1 MCKNAYM
8 MRVSNRGAGVR
19 ELVPNISYEVN
30 IPCELRS
37 KQVNIE
43 LIDGLIVL
51 DTNKANFETLK
62 EVGVM
67 SDIGARGADCETQY
81 GSNQFQAQNY
91 STLFDVALQ
100 DFNTTTNKSK
110 VSFHTGEKYT
120 FQVGSLPEK
129 FTFSTYSIEEDEPAL
144 GDMVQ
149 DNVYKIL
156 TVGTTDFTALG
167 AGSNTV
173 GEVFT
178 YNGVAT
184 SGSGEVLSL
193 QTKSAFSN
201 PYYCS
206 FVLKITQQDDD

>member
-8 MRVSNRGAGVR
+8 LRVSNRGAGVR
-19 ELVPNISYEVN
+19 ELVPNTTYEINV
-30 IPCELRS
+30 PCQLRS

-51 DTNKANFETLK
+51 DTDKTNFETLK

-67 SDIGARGADCETQY
+67 SDIGAKGFDTETEY
-81 GSNQFQAQNY
+81 GSNQFQSTQY
-91 STLFDVALQ
+91 STLFDVVLQ
-100 DFNTTTNKSK
+100 NFNTTTNKSK

-129 FTFSTYSIEEDEPAL
+129 FTFSTYDISEDEPAL
-144 GDMVQ
+144 ASMLAG
-149 DNVYKIL
+149 NVYKIL
-156 TVGTTDFTALG
+156 TVGTTDFITLG
-167 AGSNTV
+167 ASSNTV

-184 SGSGEVLSL
+184 SGSGTVLSL
-193 QTKSAFSN
+193 QVRSLFQN

-206 FVLKITQQDDD
+206 FVLKITEMDD

>member
-1 MCKNAYM
+1 MCKQGYI
-8 MRVSNRGAGVR
+8 MRVSNRGAAIR
-19 ELVPNISYEVN
+19 ELVSNTTYEVN
-30 IPCELRS
+30 IPCQLRS
-37 KQVNIE
+37 KQVNVEVIS
-43 LIDGLIVL
+43 GLIVL
-51 DTNKANFETLK
+51 DTDKANFPTLK

-67 SDIGARGADCETQY
+67 SDIGAKGFDCETQY
-81 GSNQFQAQNY
+81 GTNQFQAQGF

-100 DFNTTTNKSK
+100 DFNTTASKSK

-144 GDMVQ
+144 GSMVAG
-149 DNVYKIL
+149 DVYKIL
-156 TVGTTDFTALG
+156 TVGTTDFTTLG
-167 AGSNTV
+167 ASSSTV

-178 YNGVAT
+178 YNGVST
-184 SGSGEVLSL
+184 SGSGTVLSL

-206 FVLKITQQDDD
+206 FVLKITEQDD

>member
-1 MCKNAYM
+1 MCKQGYM
-8 MRVSNRGAGVR
+8 MRVSNRGAAIR
-19 ELVPNISYEVN
+19 ELVSNTTYEVN
-30 IPCELRS
+30 IPCQLRS
-37 KQVNIE
+37 KQVNVEVIS
-43 LIDGLIVL
+43 GLIVL
-51 DTNKANFETLK
+51 DTDKANFPTLK

-67 SDIGARGADCETQY
+67 SDIGAKGFDCETQY
-81 GSNQFQAQNY
+81 GTNQFQAQGF

-100 DFNTTTNKSK
+100 DFNTTASKSK

-144 GDMVQ
+144 GSMVAG
-149 DNVYKIL
+149 DVYKIL
-156 TVGTTDFTALG
+156 TVGTTDFTTLG
-167 AGSNTV
+167 ASSSTV

-178 YNGVAT
+178 YNGVST
-184 SGSGEVLSL
+184 SGSGTVLSL

-206 FVLKITQQDDD
+206 FVLKITEQDD